1 MNIQSLHSGTKYC
14 VCVSVPASVCV
25 LFYRAW
31 VKLWNMTKC
40 SFLTLIKL
48 TKNSSSLRDVA
59 ELHNHS
65 NWQLHS
71 KRATCTGGQL
81 NWRAHCLA
89 KGNCYSRCCL
99 LSPTRNSAMTKKPSN
114 YLLKCL
120 FFFVCKRQCSQTMS
134 VQFLYLNKTGVKMFP
149 RCWCLSKGE
158 GHPKHWIHH
167 HPQ

>member
-1 MNIQSLHSGTKYC
+1 MVIVVRWFGNGVYSPHADLTFWIKLRQSYRGRRKIEGGGKRGSRKWGREAKSQVMNIQSLHSGTKYC

-65 NWQLHS
+65 NWQLRS
-71 KRATCTGGQL
+71 KRATCTGGHWTAQL
-81 NWRAHCLA
+81 
-89 KGNCYSRCCL
+89 
-99 LSPTRNSAMTKKPSN
+99 
-114 YLLKCL
+114 
-120 FFFVCKRQCSQTMS
+120 
-134 VQFLYLNKTGVKMFP
+134 
-149 RCWCLSKGE
+149 E
-158 GHPKHWIHH
+158 GSLPC
-167 HPQ
+167 